1 VDEELPFEC
10 SAVIN
15 KSATSAACSSFRIV
29 LSMKSLL
36 SLLLL
41 TPSLLLAELSVPHF
55 FSDHMILQRER
66 AVAVWGKA
74 DAGAEVAL
82 SFKGKSASTKA
93 GADGK
98 WRAQIETGAAD
109 AKGAALTISAGKDRL
124 EIQDVLVGEVW
135 FASGQSNMH
144 YMTGRS
150 PQYAGLIAESNHP
163 ALRMFSAP
171 LVTAEEN
178 QEDIDGTWQAAT
190 PQTVPDFSAVAFF
203 FARKL
208 HLELGIPVGV
218 IKSAWGGKPVETFT
232 SREALNTLP
241 GTKVLVD
248 EMMKDEASFDQA
260 KAEAAYAAKL
270 EQWKTTLAAA
280 KGKSA
285 EERKRLPKKPEAPKR
300 PILTEGKPGV
310 LFAAMIHPFVGYT
323 MRGAIW
329 YQGEGN
335 ARPGAV
341 PYDQTLPL
349 MINDWRKR
357 WADEFSFYYVQLASY
372 HAPST
377 EPGTPDSWALTQ
389 DRMRLVL
396 GTTPKTGMAIT
407 NDVGEA
413 NDIHP
418 KNKQD
423 PGERLAR
430 WALVKDYGKQLIYS
444 GPLYKSNTVEGSSIR
459 VTFDQ
464 SGSGLK
470 SRDGGALK
478 RFEIAGAD
486 KVWKWAE
493 AKIDG
498 TDSVLV
504 SSAEVKAPVA
514 VRYAWAANPEGANLI
529 NSDGLPTSIFR
540 TDDWDDVEI
549 KVDTAAV
556 QANTERRALSDEI
569 KALAAER
576 NKHEKNSPEY
586 RELHKKLQ
594 PLMEKYKAGAP
605 KKP

>member
-1 VDEELPFEC
+1 
-10 SAVIN
+10 
-15 KSATSAACSSFRIV
+15 
-29 LSMKSLL
+29 MKLI
-36 SLLLL
+36 L
-41 TPSLLLAELSVPHF
+41 TLFLAPSLLFAELSVPHF
-55 FSDHMILQRER
+55 FSDHMVLQRER
-66 AVAVWGKA
+66 AASIWGKA
-74 DAGAEVAL
+74 DAGADVTIT
-82 SFKGKSASTKA
+82 FKGKSASTKT

-98 WRAQIETGAAD
+98 WRVQIETGAAD
-109 AKGAALTISAGKDRL
+109 ANGAVLTIATGTEKV
-124 EIQDVLVGEVW
+124 EIKDVLVGEVW
-135 FASGQSNMH
+135 FASGQSNMA
-144 YMTGRS
+144 YTMNRPPEYT
-150 PQYAGLIAESNHP
+150 GLIAESKHP
-163 ALRMFSAP
+163 ALRMFNAP
-171 LVTAEEN
+171 LVTAIEN
-178 QEDIDGTWQAAT
+178 QDDIEGSWQAST
-190 PQTVPDFSAVAFF
+190 PETVPGFSAVAFF

-248 EMMKDEASFDQA
+248 AMLKDEAVYDQA
-260 KAEAAYAAKL
+260 KAEAAYVTKL
-270 EQWKTTLAAA
+270 EQWKATIAAA

-285 EERKRLPKKPEAPKR
+285 EERKLLPRKPEAPKR
-300 PILTEGKPGV
+300 PLLTEGKPGV
-310 LFAAMIHPFVGYT
+310 LYAAMIHPFVGYT

-357 WADEFSFYYVQLASY
+357 WADEFSFYYVQLANFHS
-372 HAPST
+372 PST
-377 EPGTPDSWALTQ
+377 APGTPDPWALVQ

-396 GTTPKTGMAIT
+396 GTTPKTGMAII

-418 KNKQD
+418 KNKKD

-430 WALVKDYGKQLIYS
+430 WALAKDYGQDLIYS
-444 GPLYKSNTVEGSSIR
+444 GPLFKSSEVKDGAIR
-459 VTFDQ
+459 VTFEQ
-464 SGSGLK
+464 SGTGLK

-486 KVWKWAE
+486 KVWHWAD

-504 SSAEVKAPVA
+504 SSKEVKQPTA

-529 NSDGLPTSIFR
+529 NSDGLPASVFR

-549 KVDTAAV
+549 KVDNSALQAA
-556 QANTERRALSDEI
+556 TERRALADQI

-576 NKHEKNSPEY
+576 AKHDRKSPEY
-586 RELHKKLQ
+586 LELQKQLQ
-594 PLMEKYKAGAP
+594 PLMEKFKATAP
-605 KKP
+605 KK